1 MAVPK
6 KQKTGRGPVGSQAG
20 EALDDFSEGVLTS
33 IREDTEALFRQ
44 HADKIRRLVEIA
56 EGNKATVTFGV
67 LIDKS
72 ESAPKV
78 RTRIRFG
85 ETTTDERVRSLDDP
99 TQPTLFSKEELE
111 ARKKAGKVHGDGDGT
126 GGGGEE

>member
-6 KQKTGRGPVGSQAG
+6 KLKKYRIAAQFDAN
-20 EALDDFSEGVLTS
+20 LDDFSEGVLTS
-33 IREDTEALFRQ
+33 IREDTEALYRQ
-44 HADKIRRLVEIA
+44 HANRIRRLVDDSESST
-56 EGNKATVTFGV
+56 ATITFSV

-85 ETTTDERVRSLDDP
+85 ETTTDERIRSLEDP
-99 TQPTLFSKEELE
+99 SQPTL
-111 ARKKAGKVHGDGDGT
+111 
-126 GGGGEE
+126 

>member
-6 KQKTGRGPVGSQAG
+6 KLKKDRIAAQFDAN
-20 EALDDFSEGVLTS
+20 LDDFSEGVLTS
-33 IREDTEALFRQ
+33 IREDTEALYRQ
-44 HADKIRRLVEIA
+44 HANRIRRLVDDSESST
-56 EGNKATVTFGV
+56 ATITFSV

-85 ETTTDERVRSLDDP
+85 ETTTDERIRSLEDP
-99 TQPTLFSKEELE
+99 NQPTLFTPEQLE
-111 ARKKAGKVHGDGDGT
+111 KNKKAGKTTGAPPEGEVHGD
-126 GGGGEE
+126 

>member
-6 KQKTGRGPVGSQAG
+6 KLKKDRIAAQFDAN
-20 EALDDFSEGVLTS
+20 LDDFSEGVLTS
-33 IREDTEALFRQ
+33 IREDTEALYRM
-44 HADKIRRLVEIA
+44 HSNRISRLVGDSES
-56 EGNKATVTFGV
+56 NSATITFSV

-85 ETTTDERVRSLDDP
+85 ETTTDERIRSLEDP
-99 TQPTLFSKEELE
+99 SQPTLFTPEQLE
-111 ARKKAGKVHGDGDGT
+111 KNKKAGKTTGAPPEGEVHGD
-126 GGGGEE
+126 

>member
-6 KQKTGRGPVGSQAG
+6 KPKKDRTA
-20 EALDDFSEGVLTS
+20 AAFDANLDDFSEGVLTS
-33 IREDTEALFRQ
+33 IREDTEALYRM
-44 HADKIRRLVEIA
+44 HANRIRRLVDDA
-56 EGNKATVTFGV
+56 ESNSATITFSV

-85 ETTTDERVRSLDDP
+85 ETTTDERIRSLEDP
-99 TQPTLFSKEELE
+99 SQPTLFTNEELTE
-111 ARKKAGKVHGDGDGT
+111 KTRKAGKTTGAPPEGEVHGD
-126 GGGGEE
+126 

>member
-6 KQKTGRGPVGSQAG
+6 KPKKDRTAAAFDSH
-20 EALDDFSEGVLTS
+20 LDDFSEGVLTS
-33 IREDTEALFRQ
+33 IREDTEALYRM
-44 HADKIRRLVEIA
+44 HANRIRRLVDDA
-56 EGNKATVTFGV
+56 ESNSATITFAI

-85 ETTTDERVRSLDDP
+85 ETTTDERIRSLEDP
-99 TQPTLFSKEELE
+99 SQPTLFTPEELE
-111 ARKKAGKVHGDGDGT
+111 AKNKKAGKTTGAPPEGEVHGD
-126 GGGGEE
+126 

>member
-6 KQKTGRGPVGSQAG
+6 KPKKDRTASAFD
-20 EALDDFSEGVLTS
+20 ANLDDFSEGVLTS
-33 IREDTEALFRQ
+33 IREDTEALYRQ
-44 HADKIRRLVEIA
+44 HANRIRRLVDDSESST
-56 EGNKATVTFGV
+56 ATITFSV

-85 ETTTDERVRSLDDP
+85 ETTTDERIRSLEDP
-99 TQPTLFSKEELE
+99 NQPTLFTPEQLE
-111 ARKKAGKVHGDGDGT
+111 KNKKAGKTTGAPPEGDASGD
-126 GGGGEE
+126 